1 MRHLKCAAHD
11 VWHPMRRAFQLRN
24 GREVGHADDPN
35 DSVVAGMLCAEALR
49 ADARSRGKAGNPQVP
64 SALAE
69 DR

>member
-1 MRHLKCAAHD
+1 
-11 VWHPMRRAFQLRN
+11 MRRAFQLRN